1 MGACFPSSPGSMNKA
16 SCFPDTFRI
25 TPISTDAFGALAIQA
40 ERGGQDPLPIDLVL
54 SREQNEIAPVLSCH
68 TRWLVLFH
76 LHLSPQLQLQC
87 HGASSSWWLIFSC
100 SLCITQGR
108 TQSPKQLSAEKWAT
122 LPAEKAK
129 GNRQAAP
136 SNGSASPES
145 NCWGSSQWQEQIQAP
160 HIHLLLYGPATAP
173 RIECLLLS
181 HHPYPQM
188 PLAQTAE
195 NEECKWVWRKGGGLS
210 VHTYIGSVSL

>member
-87 HGASSSWWLIFSC
+87 HGASSS
-100 SLCITQGR
+100 
-108 TQSPKQLSAEKWAT
+108 
-122 LPAEKAK
+122 
-129 GNRQAAP
+129 
-136 SNGSASPES
+136 
-145 NCWGSSQWQEQIQAP
+145 
-160 HIHLLLYGPATAP
+160 
-173 RIECLLLS
+173 
-181 HHPYPQM
+181 
-188 PLAQTAE
+188 
-195 NEECKWVWRKGGGLS
+195 
-210 VHTYIGSVSL
+210 